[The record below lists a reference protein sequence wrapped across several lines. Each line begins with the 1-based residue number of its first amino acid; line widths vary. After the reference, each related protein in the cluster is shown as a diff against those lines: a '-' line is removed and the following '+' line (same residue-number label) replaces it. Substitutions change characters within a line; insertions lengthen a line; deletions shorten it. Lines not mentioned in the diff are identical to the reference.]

1 MPSEIYFTNK
11 VKHRYVIKVYQGLTL
26 ENYFVYVMERPENC
40 EDLFDVLCKRR
51 LSEKEARRYFSQIV
65 EAIICC
71 EENGV
76 LHRDLKPGNI
86 LLDKTRDEI
95 KIIDFGLASNVQHE
109 PYDKFRGEIL
119 VNDKQRKLEASTSAR
134 VF

>member
-11 VKHRYVIKVYQGLTL
+11 AKHRYVIKLYQGLTL

-40 EDLFDVLCKRR
+40 QDLYDVLCNRR

-65 EAIICC
+65 EATICC

-76 LHRDLKPGNI
+76 VHRDLKLGNI
-86 LLDKTRDEI
+86 LLDKTSDEI
-95 KIIDFGLASNVQHE
+95 KMIDFGLASKMQYE
-109 PYDKFRGEIL
+109 PYHKFRGERL
-119 VNDKQRKLEASTSAR
+119 VNDKWRKLEASTSSR
-134 VF
+134 GF